1 MNKYQLKMSQM
12 LESSDMNFKAE
23 LTVLCEVKEIKTVK
37 ENQME
42 VLKLENTI
50 SEKQITEWA

>member
-12 LESSDMNFKAE
+12 LESSDMNFTAE
-23 LTVLCEVKEIKTVK
+23 LTVLCEVREIKTIK
-37 ENQME
+37 ENEME

-50 SEKQITEWA
+50 SEKKITEWA